1 LENLFLIAGLGN
13 PGPDYAA
20 TRHNI
25 GFAVVERLADQWSAV
40 WNTNKRFNARLAK
53 AERDGRKVTLCQPQ
67 TFMNASG
74 EAVAAVSRFY
84 QLPPDK
90 VLVVL
95 DDADL
100 PLGQLRLRAD
110 GSCGGHHGLES
121 VEKQMGTRAYPRLR
135 IGIGRRRD
143 DDREI
148 ADYVLG
154 RFAAAERPVVQEVVD
169 RACRQ
174 VECWLTEGIQA
185 AMNRFNGAVS
195 APPDK
200 ANQG

>member
-1 LENLFLIAGLGN
+1 
-13 PGPDYAA
+13 
-20 TRHNI
+20 
-25 GFAVVERLADQWSAV
+25 
-40 WNTNKRFNARLAK
+40 
-53 AERDGRKVTLCQPQ
+53 VTLCQPQ

-90 VLVVL
+90 ALVVL

-100 PLGQLRLRAD
+100 PLGQIRMRAD

-121 VEKQMGTRAYPRLR
+121 VEKQLGTRAYPRLR

-143 DDREI
+143 EDREI

-154 RFAAAERPVVQEVVD
+154 RFTAAERPVVQEVVD
-169 RACRQ
+169 RACQ
-174 VECWLTEGIQA
+174 QIECWLMDGIQA
-185 AMNRFNGAVS
+185 AMNKFNGAVS

-200 ANQG
+200 SQ

>member
-1 LENLFLIAGLGN
+1 MFLIAGLGN